1 MNVTLISCFR
11 NATGYIERYFDQLTD
26 LINELQDRGD
36 WIYVI
41 WGEGDSTDD
50 TKAKLAYNTVWS
62 TDALIRDVDCTHGGA
77 DYGSVVNTERFR
89 QLAHVGN
96 CMWAHIPQDADAVVY
111 VESDL
116 IWEPEAILTLI
127 DRLQDYPAISPMV
140 YLRRQGFGQNAFYDV
155 WAGRKDGKHFSHY
168 PPYCDGFDPD
178 KPFQVDSMGSCMAIR
193 GTLAKGLIWDEQ
205 VFVGICRQLKEQ
217 GYGIWIDPT
226 VAVYHT

>member
-11 NATGYIERYFDQLTD
+11 NSKRYLSRYIQYVTEFNNLIYENHTLTM
-26 LINELQDRGD
+26 
-36 WIYVI
+36 I

-50 TKAKLAYNTVWS
+50 TRDWLEKWAQRFDGAKV
-62 TDALIRDVDCTHGGA
+62 VDCTHGGQV
-77 DYGSVVNTERFR
+77 DYQGVINEQRFKE
-89 QLAHVGN
+89 LGYVGR

-116 IWEPEAILTLI
+116 IWQPETILKLI
-127 DRLQDYPAISPMV
+127 DRLQDYPAIAPMV
-140 YLRRQGFGQNAFYDV
+140 YLRRQGWAKDAFYDT
-155 WAGRKDGKHFSHY
+155 WAARINGKHFEHY
-168 PPYCDGFDPD
+168 PPYCEGFDAD

-193 GTLAKGLIWDEQ
+193 GELARKLVWDEQ

-217 GYGIWIDPT
+217 GYGVWIDPT